1 MDKGGDTRTRD
12 RLNIILSMLIFG
24 TVGLVRRSI
33 PYSSAMI
40 AFVRGAVA
48 TVILL
53 LVHALRRR
61 PFDRANLM
69 ANMAKLIVS
78 GAMIGFNWILLFEA
92 YRFTSVSVATVCYYM
107 APIFTILLSPLA
119 LKERITVKKGLCVAI
134 AFLGMVFVSGVI
146 QDGISG
152 LKGVLLALGA
162 AVLYAC
168 VVIINKKMHNVS
180 GIDRTIFQMGPAAL
194 AVLPYWLLTDDLA
207 AIQFDWTAVL
217 MLAVAGIVNTA
228 LAYELYFKSIE
239 RVPAQSAALFSYI
252 DPIVAILLS
261 AVVLKESMG
270 ALSAV
275 GVVLVIGA
283 AMVSELEFRRPSG
296 GVGAR

>member
-1 MDKGGDTRTRD
+1 
-12 RLNIILSMLIFG
+12 
-24 TVGLVRRSI
+24 
-33 PYSSAMI
+33 
-40 AFVRGAVA
+40 
-48 TVILL
+48 VILL
-53 LVHALRRR
+53 LVHALRRK
-61 PFDRANLM
+61 PFDWSNLK
-69 ANMAKLIVS
+69 ANMTKLVVS

-107 APIFTILLSPLA
+107 APIFTILMSPFA
-119 LKERITVKKGLCVAI
+119 LREKITLKKGLCVAI
-134 AFLGMVFVSGVI
+134 AFIGMVFVSGVI

-152 LKGVLLALGA
+152 IKGVLLALGA

-168 VVIINKKMHNVS
+168 VVIINKTMHNVS
-180 GIDRTIFQMGPAAL
+180 GIDRTIFQIGAAAI

-207 AIQFDWTAVL
+207 AIQFDWTAVA

-261 AVVLKESMG
+261 AVVLKESLG
-270 ALSAV
+270 TLSAV

-283 AMVSELEFRRPSG
+283 AMVSELEFRRSSG